1 MKIGDRVYTRSN
13 EFVTLLHVLRDAP
26 QRVATYAPDGS
37 VRHEIYP
44 TPAASL
50 ESWPF
55 QQVSIVLPVEEEK
68 RQ

>member
-13 EFVTLLHVLRDAP
+13 EFVTLLHVLRDVP

-37 VRHEIYP
+37 VRYELYP
-44 TPAASL
+44 SPAASL

-55 QQVSIVLPVEEEK
+55 QHVSVVLAVEEEEE
-68 RQ
+68 Q

>member
-13 EFVTLLHVLRDAP
+13 EFVTLLHVLRDASR
-26 QRVATYAPDGS
+26 RVATYAPDGS
-37 VRHEIYP
+37 VCYELYP
-44 TPAASL
+44 SPAASL

-55 QQVSIVLPVEEEK
+55 QQVSIVLPLEEEE